1 MRFELPL
8 TAVLALSQLVGLQI
22 RAEGTGDGQAE
33 VVLRVLARIDKKPI
47 EGATLVVPSE
57 TESTAEAARRAPL
70 ARSVRPTGPDGI
82 LRIGVLP
89 RKATTLVVEA
99 KGLRSAT
106 LNLPEGFEAGPR
118 DVFLAPFQTLEI
130 AVDGLDVRPDDARPA
145 IQLLR
150 CETEKDRCDPAKT
163 GSRIVRRELGEDS
176 VARIGPLPEGRY
188 RAFLELWGVRG
199 ASEFV
204 NVSGRSEDPDV
215 ARGNVQVLR
224 RTFRGRVHLTDDT
237 PVEATISAGL
247 PFARGKPPDSE
258 IGTTHSSPDG
268 SFEISLL
275 LPPGRK
281 VTLMA
286 ESERPA
292 GRGHWFERGPSLDPV
307 DIVVHVGSVT
317 AMLKE
322 RRTEAPIADCKV
334 TAKFMSANG
343 DTTYRMIQSD
353 EKGRITFDGLGTG
366 SVELVPRCKG
376 LAAREPF
383 RLDLAQEDAHEETI
397 WLDKSDEILVRVA
410 DSRGAPLPGATI
422 AGLDAMNST
431 RGFISFRKIGT
442 SDPKG
447 ELKVPGEEWAGLPFW
462 VYAPG
467 FSLSASRFP
476 VVGGCE
482 GLEVCAAPVALAPPS
497 PFYGLTVRDAD
508 GKVKSLAE
516 LQFWR
521 DGIPIPGM
529 LLAEAAGTSAVA
541 PGEVLF
547 APQVLEP
554 GDYEVRAVR
563 VNAAGTGVDFPRA
576 GFLHIPSWHPVELA
590 VGTAHVRA
598 DTTTLLR

>member
-1 MRFELPL
+1 MRFTLPRATVL
-8 TAVLALSQLVGLQI
+8 VLHLVLANQV
-22 RAEGTGDGQAE
+22 RAGDPEDAHAE
-33 VVLRVLARIDKKPI
+33 VILRVLVRSDRKPI
-47 EGATLVVPSE
+47 EGATL
-57 TESTAEAARRAPL
+57 AAPAGAKSSPEPAPREL
-70 ARSVRPTGPDGI
+70 LGKKAPATGPDGI
-82 LRIGVLP
+82 LRLGALP

-99 KGLRSAT
+99 MGLRSTT
-106 LNLPEGFEAGPR
+106 LNLPEGFEAGRR
-118 DVFLAPFQTLEI
+118 DVFLAPLQKLEI
-130 AVDGLDVRPDDARPA
+130 AVDGLDVKPEDARPA

-150 CETEKDRCDPAKT
+150 CETEKDRCDPARIKT
-163 GSRIVRRELGEDS
+163 RMIRRDVGEDS
-176 VARIGPLPEGRY
+176 FARVGPLAPGRY

-215 ARGNVQVLR
+215 ARTTVQVLR
-224 RTFRGRVHLTDDT
+224 RTFRGRVHLKDDT
-237 PVEATISAGL
+237 PVEATISAGFL
-247 PFARGKPPDSE
+247 FERGTPQDSG

-275 LPPGRK
+275 LPPGRR
-281 VTLMA
+281 VALMA
-286 ESERPA
+286 ESEKPA
-292 GRGHWFERGPSLDPV
+292 GRGDWFERGPSLDPV
-307 DIVVHVGSVT
+307 DIVIHVGSVDVV
-317 AMLKE
+317 LRE
-322 RRTEAPIADCKV
+322 RRTESPVADCSV
-334 TAKFMSANG
+334 SAKLLMTGGGGRYQTFK
-343 DTTYRMIQSD
+343 SD
-353 EKGRITFDGLGTG
+353 EKGRIAFDGLSAG

-397 WLDKSDEILVRVA
+397 WLDKSDEILVRVT

-422 AGLDAMNST
+422 AGLDALNST

-442 SDPKG
+442 ADPKG

-476 VVGGCE
+476 AVGGCE
-482 GLEVCAAPVALAPPS
+482 GLEVCAAPIALAPPA

-521 DGIPIPGM
+521 GGIPIPGM
-529 LLAEAAGTSAVA
+529 LLAEAAGTSAA
-541 PGEVLF
+541 AAGEVLF

-563 VNAAGTGVDFPRA
+563 VNAAGTGFDFPRA
-576 GFLHIPSWHPVELA
+576 GILHVPTSQPVELA
-590 VGTAHVRA
+590 IGVAHVRS
-598 DTTTLLR
+598 DTTTVLR